1 MKRFTFNL
9 KNTPARTK
17 AFSGCVVGRRGAR
30 ARKSRGNALLEAS
43 LLIPV
48 MVTMML
54 GTMDFGRVFYASV
67 AVASAAR
74 AGVQFGSLKV
84 GNSGN
89 FNAMTDA
96 AQNDAAYQGIPAPSL
111 TITAKNFCQCVGD
124 TSAIVYNSC
133 TVTSCS
139 AYGLAGKPPV
149 YVEVAVTY
157 PFITLVN
164 WPAIPG
170 TLTIKRTARMR
181 VQ

>member
-1 MKRFTFNL
+1 MKRFTFIL

-17 AFSGCVVGRRGAR
+17 AFSGCLVGRRGAG
-30 ARKSRGNALLEAS
+30 ARKSNGNALLEAA
-43 LLIPV
+43 LLIPL
-48 MVTMML
+48 MITMML
-54 GTMDFGRVFYASV
+54 GTMDFGRVFYAGV
-67 AVASAAR
+67 AMASAAR

-89 FNAMTDA
+89 FSGMTAA
-96 AQNDAAYQGIPAPSL
+96 AQDDAAYQGIPSQSI

-133 TVTSCS
+133 SVTSCS

-157 PFITLVN
+157 PFNTLVN